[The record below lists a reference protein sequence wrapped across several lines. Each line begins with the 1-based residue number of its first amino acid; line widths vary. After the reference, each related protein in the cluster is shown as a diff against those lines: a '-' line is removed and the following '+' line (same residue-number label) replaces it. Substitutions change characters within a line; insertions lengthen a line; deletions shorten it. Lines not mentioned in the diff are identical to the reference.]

1 MNTNTPTVEET
12 FVSYLRRRRYT
23 AITIK
28 NKLGQ
33 LKIFFQW
40 LKKENLL
47 LNHCGYSDMMAF
59 VQHMRKENFS
69 IPNQNLYLRAI
80 RQLYEGLMLEE
91 MATHNPVANLKVRG
105 HVYRLPHNILSS
117 ELLQKIYDG
126 YKPTT
131 DYQIRNKAML
141 GLYIN
146 QALMR
151 ADVNGLEVR
160 DINLIKGTIR
170 IRKNIKLAERILS
183 LAAHQV
189 LTLQEY
195 ISKIRPQLLK
205 QSEFVKG
212 DRLFFT
218 YASGQT
224 VNESLRQLL
233 HVLKKKHLEL
243 TSLHQIRTSVLANWA
258 KEKPIREAQYLAGHT
273 HLRSIQRYRDIDLQD
288 LQESLNEY
296 HPLKK

>member
-1 MNTNTPTVEET
+1 MY
-12 FVSYLRRRRYT
+12 VSYLKRRRYT
-23 AITIK
+23 DITVN

-33 LKIFFQW
+33 IKMFFQW
-40 LKKENLL
+40 LEKENLPL
-47 LNHCGYSDMMAF
+47 DHCGYSDMMAF

-91 MATHNPVANLKVRG
+91 MATHNPVASLRVRG
-105 HVYRLPHNILSS
+105 HVYRLPHNILSV
-117 ELLQKIYDG
+117 EQLQKVYEG

-131 DYQIRNKAML
+131 DYQLRNKTIL

-146 QALMR
+146 QGLMR
-151 ADVNGLEVR
+151 SDVNGLLTG
-160 DINLIKGTIR
+160 DINLTKGTVR
-170 IRKNIKLAERILS
+170 IRKNIKLAERVLP

-189 LTLQEY
+189 LSLQEY
-195 ISKIRPQLLK
+195 IDKVRPQLLK
-205 QSEFVKG
+205 QSGFEKG

-218 YASGQT
+218 YSNGQT
-224 VNESLRQLL
+224 VNEGIRQLL
-233 HVLKKKHLEL
+233 QTLKKKHPGL
-243 TSLHQIRTSVLANWA
+243 TSLHQIRTSVIANWA

-273 HLRSIQRYRDIDLQD
+273 HLRSIQRYRAIDLQD
-288 LQESLNEY
+288 LQESLNEH

>member
-1 MNTNTPTVEET
+1 MSTRTPIEEMY
-12 FVSYLRRRRYT
+12 VSYLKRRRYT
-23 AITIK
+23 DITVN

-33 LKIFFQW
+33 IKMFFQW
-40 LKKENLL
+40 LEKENLSL
-47 LNHCGYSDMMAF
+47 DHCGYSDMMAF

-91 MATHNPVANLKVRG
+91 MATHNPVASLRVRG
-105 HVYRLPHNILSS
+105 HVYRLPHNILSV
-117 ELLQKIYDG
+117 EQLQKIYEG

-131 DYQIRNKAML
+131 DYQLRNKTIL

-146 QALMR
+146 QGLMR
-151 ADVNGLEVR
+151 SDVNGLLTG
-160 DINLIKGTIR
+160 DINLIKGTVR
-170 IRKNIKLAERILS
+170 IRKNIKLAERVLP

-189 LTLQEY
+189 LSLQEY
-195 ISKIRPQLLK
+195 IDKVRPQLLK
-205 QSEFVKG
+205 QSGFEKG

-218 YASGQT
+218 YSNGQT
-224 VNESLRQLL
+224 VNEGIRQLL
-233 HVLKKKHLEL
+233 HTLKKKHPGL
-243 TSLHQIRTSVLANWA
+243 TSLHQIRTSVIANWA

-288 LQESLNEY
+288 LQESLNEH

>member
-1 MNTNTPTVEET
+1 MSTNTPTVEEIYI
-12 FVSYLRRRRYT
+12 SYLKRRRYT
-23 AITIK
+23 DITVR
-28 NKLGQ
+28 NKIGQ
-33 LKIFFQW
+33 IKIFFQW
-40 LKKENLL
+40 LEKENLL
-47 LNHCGYSDMMAF
+47 LNQCGYSDMMAF
-59 VQHMRKENFS
+59 VQHMRKENLS

-105 HVYRLPHNILSS
+105 HVYRLPHNILST
-117 ELLQKIYDG
+117 EQLQKIYDG
-126 YKPTT
+126 YKPQT
-131 DYQIRNKAML
+131 DYQTRNKAML

-160 DINLIKGTIR
+160 DINLIKGTVR
-170 IRKNIKLAERILS
+170 IRKNIKLAERILP

-205 QSEFVKG
+205 QSGFVKG

-233 HVLKKKHLEL
+233 HVLKKRHPEL

-296 HPLKK
+296 HPLK